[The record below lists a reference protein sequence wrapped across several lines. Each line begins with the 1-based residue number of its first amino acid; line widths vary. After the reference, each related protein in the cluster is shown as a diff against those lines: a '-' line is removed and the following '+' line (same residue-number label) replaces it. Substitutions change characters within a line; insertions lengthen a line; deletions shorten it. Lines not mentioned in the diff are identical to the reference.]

1 MRFPR
6 LLKKKK
12 KKSSL
17 KTKLSQKHFKE
28 AKQYLVGGV
37 NSPVR
42 AFGAVGGTPL
52 FIKKAKEAIL
62 IDEDGNSLIDFVCSW
77 GPLILG
83 HCHPAVVRAI
93 QNTAQL
99 GTSFG
104 APTQAETVFAK
115 EIQKA
120 FPSMEKIRLVSSG
133 TEATQSA
140 IRLARGATQRE
151 IIVKFEGCY
160 HGHSDALL
168 VKAGSGGAT
177 FGIPTSQGISQ
188 ALAQYTFVL
197 PYNDTNAVERLF
209 QSRGKQIAAIIL
221 EPIAANMGVILPKK
235 EFLQTIRKCCDK
247 YQTVL
252 IFDEVISG
260 FRVSYGG
267 AQSSYQI
274 RPDLTCLGKII
285 GGGLPIGAYGGASDL
300 MKHISPEGPVYQAGT
315 LSGNPLAVSAGLA
328 TLKELSKKSS
338 YQELSE
344 KTKYFCTKLENAV
357 LKLKAPVQLNWVT
370 GMFTLFFSKNSITD
384 FKSANQ
390 SDTQAYAKFFHFLL
404 EKGIYF
410 PPSQFEACMIS
421 LAHTQKQLD
430 TALKHITDY
439 LKHEFK

>member
-1 MRFPR
+1 MIKKKLLRFPR

-99 GTSFG
+99 GTSFA

-140 IRLARGATQRE
+140 IRLARGVTQRE

-177 FGIPTSQGISQ
+177 
-188 ALAQYTFVL
+188 
-197 PYNDTNAVERLF
+197 
-209 QSRGKQIAAIIL
+209 
-221 EPIAANMGVILPKK
+221 
-235 EFLQTIRKCCDK
+235 
-247 YQTVL
+247 
-252 IFDEVISG
+252 
-260 FRVSYGG
+260 
-267 AQSSYQI
+267 
-274 RPDLTCLGKII
+274 
-285 GGGLPIGAYGGASDL
+285 
-300 MKHISPEGPVYQAGT
+300 
-315 LSGNPLAVSAGLA
+315 
-328 TLKELSKKSS
+328 
-338 YQELSE
+338 
-344 KTKYFCTKLENAV
+344 
-357 LKLKAPVQLNWVT
+357 
-370 GMFTLFFSKNSITD
+370 
-384 FKSANQ
+384 
-390 SDTQAYAKFFHFLL
+390 
-404 EKGIYF
+404 
-410 PPSQFEACMIS
+410 
-421 LAHTQKQLD
+421 
-430 TALKHITDY
+430 
-439 LKHEFK
+439 